1 MVSRANLTIALA
13 VFALFGAAACESSP
27 KYDQAITA
35 STSITTLRAQLTSAK
50 ESLNTTMQALS
61 DLEQNPG
68 QDLRPQYQR
77 FVTDLGTL
85 ETQAEDVKSHAR
97 DMRNKAEQYFSAWN
111 EQAQKIQ
118 DEQLRA
124 KSTERRDQTLSIFSK
139 LTDASQKLAS
149 EWNPFLAHVKD
160 VKKYL
165 DTDLSPG
172 ALAAA
177 KDTINTTIAD
187 SKKVSAA
194 VDGVIAE
201 LDTVSN
207 TLSAGKVAPPPQQPA
222 PQQPA
227 QQPVQNP

>member
-13 VFALFGAAACESSP
+13 VSALFGAAACESSP
-27 KYDQAITA
+27 KYDQALTA
-35 STSITTLRAQLTSAK
+35 NTSITTLRAQLTSAK
-50 ESLNTTMQALS
+50 DSLNSTMSALS
-61 DLEQNPG
+61 DLEQNPA
-68 QDLRPQYQR
+68 QDLRPQYQL
-77 FVTDLGTL
+77 FVTDLSTL
-85 ETQAEDVKSHAR
+85 ETQAEEVKSHAR

-124 KSTERRDQTLSIFSK
+124 KATERRDQTLSIFSK
-139 LTDASQKLAS
+139 LSDANQKLAS
-149 EWNPFLAHVKD
+149 EWNPFLSHLKD

-165 DTDLSPG
+165 DADLSP
-172 ALAAA
+172 ASITAA

-194 VDGVIAE
+194 VDNVIAE

-207 TLSAGKVAPPPQQPA
+207 TLSAGKVAPTPPQQQ
-222 PQQPA
+222 PQPPA
-227 QQPVQNP
+227 QNP